1 MVLGLEGLNA
11 YDGSRHYEDIAIE
24 LGNNQTKYNE
34 IRRRLI
40 GTALQTNPMHPYWD
54 APRYVKNLESGL
66 NAAWERFLAGKEPDT
81 IEVVESSEASSG
93 TYDQTL
99 TDTPSDMRD
108 HDEL

>member
-1 MVLGLEGLNA
+1 MNA
-11 YDGSRHYEDIAIE
+11 YDGSRQYEDIAIE
-24 LGNNQTKYNE
+24 LGNNKTKYNE

-40 GTALQTNPMHPYWD
+40 DTALQSNPMHAYWD

-66 NAAWERFLAGKEPDT
+66 IKIWERFLAGEEPDN
-81 IEVVESSEASSG
+81 IEVIESPEASSG

-99 TDTPSDMRD
+99 IDIPSDMS